1 MRTSTITIAMSGAA
15 FTITQE
21 NFNGGDL
28 VNKST
33 LTTQSRNGVFAHA
46 PQVMSLVGAFIA
58 ARPVP
63 HTLIVTPEAEANID
77 QFDLSEMTRKVATTR
92 QQVTA

>member
-1 MRTSTITIAMSGAA
+1 MRTSTITIAMAGPA

-33 LTTQSRNGVFAHA
+33 LTTQSRNGLFAHA

-63 HTLIVTPEAEANID
+63 HTLIVTPEAEANLGEL
-77 QFDLSEMTRKVATTR
+77 DLAAVYNRAGATR

>member
-1 MRTSTITIAMSGAA
+1 MRNSIITIDMQGAA
-15 FTITQE
+15 FRITQE

-33 LTTQSRNGVFAHA
+33 LTTQSRNGTFAHA
-46 PQVMSLVGAFIA
+46 PQVLSLVSAFIA

-63 HTLIVTPEAEANID
+63 HTLIVTAEAEANLAVDDVEEI
-77 QFDLSEMTRKVATTR
+77 MRRVGATRK
-92 QQVTA
+92 QVTA